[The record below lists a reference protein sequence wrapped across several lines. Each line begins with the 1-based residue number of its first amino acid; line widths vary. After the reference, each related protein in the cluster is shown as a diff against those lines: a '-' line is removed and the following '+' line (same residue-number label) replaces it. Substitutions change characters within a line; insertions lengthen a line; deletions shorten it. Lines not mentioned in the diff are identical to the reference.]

1 MKKVTVSAP
10 AKIHLSGEHA
20 VVYGNPAVLAS
31 TSNRLYVSL
40 SSDAL
45 VKSVPISNFRKNDL
59 YINRLIEIFEMHY
72 DIRVED
78 ALYILIVSDIPV
90 GAGMGSSAALA
101 VAFIGALMQFYQK
114 GWNVQKINDLAYQ
127 AEGFV
132 HKNSSGSDPAVVTH
146 GGLLW
151 YRKELD
157 FLKMFWLLSYKIPKT
172 FPSIVLIHTKRTEST
187 GDMVALVAKKKTAK
201 PKEFIQTLWEFQR
214 VTKDMVSAI
223 HDENVL
229 LFTDA
234 IRKNEMLLEKLGV
247 VSVSVRK
254 LIREIEKKG
263 GVAKISGAGGVK
275 TGSGTILAV
284 HKDPKVLQSI
294 AKKYKVPFSQV
305 VLSGLGVRTE
315 QVVA

>member
-1 MKKVTVSAP
+1 MKKVIVSAP

-40 SSDAL
+40 SSDVLA
-45 VKSVPISNFRKNDL
+45 KSVPVLMLRKNDV
-59 YINRLIEIFEMHY
+59 YINRIIKVFETHY
-72 DIRVED
+72 DIRIKD
-78 ALYILIVSDIPV
+78 ALHIAIVSDIPI

-101 VAFIGALMQFYQK
+101 AALIGGLMQFYQK
-114 GWNVQKINDLAYQ
+114 GWNIQKINDLAYQ

-172 FPSIVLIHTKRTEST
+172 FSSIVLIHTKRTEST
-187 GDMVALVAKKKTAK
+187 GDMVALVAKKNTAK
-201 PKEFIQTLWEFQR
+201 PKEFIQTLWEFQH

-254 LIREIEKKG
+254 LIREIEKAG
-263 GVAKISGAGGVK
+263 GAAKISGAGGVK
-275 TGSGTILAV
+275 SGSGTILAV
-284 HKDPKVLQSI
+284 HKNPKVLQSI
-294 AKKYKVPFSQV
+294 AKKYKFPFSQV
-305 VLSGLGVRTE
+305 ALSALGVRIE

>member
-31 TSNRLYVSL
+31 TSNRLYVTL
-40 SSDAL
+40 SSDVLA
-45 VKSVPISNFRKNDL
+45 KSVPVSSFRKNDV
-59 YINRLIEIFEMHY
+59 YINRIIEIFETHY
-72 DIRVED
+72 DIRIKD
-78 ALYILIVSDIPV
+78 ALHMAIVSDIPIGV
-90 GAGMGSSAALA
+90 GMGSSAALA
-101 VAFIGALMQFYQK
+101 AALIGGLMQFYQK
-114 GWNVQKINDLAYQ
+114 GWNVQKINDLSYQ

-132 HKNSSGSDPAVVTH
+132 HKNSSGSDPTVVTH

-157 FLKMFWLLSYKIPKT
+157 YLKMFWILSYKIPKN

-187 GDMVALVAKKKTAK
+187 GDLVTLVAEKNTAN
-201 PKEFIQTLWEFQR
+201 PNEFIQLLWEFQH

-223 HDENVL
+223 HDENIL

-247 VSVSVRK
+247 VSASTKK

-263 GVAKISGAGGVK
+263 GVAKISGAGGVNK
-275 TGSGTILAV
+275 GSGTILAV

-294 AKKYKVPFSQV
+294 AKKYTFQFSQV
-305 VLSGLGVRTE
+305 ALSGFGVRIE
-315 QVVA
+315 QAVA

>member
-20 VVYGNPAVLAS
+20 VVYGNPAVLVS

-45 VKSVPISNFRKNDL
+45 VKFTSVSSFRKNDL
-59 YINRLIEIFEMHY
+59 YINRIIEIFETNY
-72 DIRVED
+72 DIRIED
-78 ALYILIVSDIPV
+78 ALHIAIVSDIPV

-101 VAFIGALMQFYQK
+101 AAFIGALMQFYEK

-157 FLKMFWLLSYKIPKT
+157 YLKMFWLLSYKIPKN

-187 GDMVALVAKKKTAK
+187 GDMVSFVAKK
-201 PKEFIQTLWEFQR
+201 R
-214 VTKDMVSAI
+214 
-223 HDENVL
+223 
-229 LFTDA
+229 
-234 IRKNEMLLEKLGV
+234 
-247 VSVSVRK
+247 
-254 LIREIEKKG
+254 
-263 GVAKISGAGGVK
+263 
-275 TGSGTILAV
+275 
-284 HKDPKVLQSI
+284 LQSPKNLFKHYGSFNELQRKWFQQFMMKMYCFLPMQCEKTKCFLKNW
-294 AKKYKVPFSQV
+294 AWY
-305 VLSGLGVRTE
+305 LSL
-315 QVVA
+315 QKN

>member
-20 VVYGNPAVLAS
+20 VVYGNPAVLVS

-40 SSDAL
+40 STGSL
-45 VKSVPISNFRKNDL
+45 GKSVLVSIYRKNDL
-59 YINRLIEIFEMHY
+59 YINRIIEVFENHY
-72 DIRVED
+72 DLHIED
-78 ALYILIVSDIPV
+78 TLHILIVSDIPI

-101 VAFIGALMQFYQK
+101 AALIGALMQFYDK

-132 HKNSSGSDPAVVTH
+132 HRNSSGSDPAVVTH

-157 FLKMFWLLSYKIPKT
+157 FLKMFWLLPYKIPKN

-187 GDMVALVAKKKTAK
+187 GDMVSLVAKKKTAK
-201 PKEFIQTLWEFQR
+201 PKEFIQTLWEFQH

-223 HDENVL
+223 HDENIL
-229 LFTDA
+229 LFSDA

-247 VSVSVRK
+247 VSASVK
-254 LIREIEKKG
+254 ILIREIEKAG
-263 GVAKISGAGGVK
+263 GSAKISGAGGVK
-275 TGSGTILAV
+275 SGSGTIIAV

-294 AKKYKVPFSQV
+294 AKKYKFPFSHV
-305 VLSGLGVRTE
+305 VLSGNGVRIE